1 MDEVAAKK
9 LIPGFAWP
17 AIERVRFAAQV
28 NRSLGGTTP
37 RRCPICGF
45 FGRFIAFG
53 NPPRYDALCRR
64 CGSLERH
71 RLVKLWIERE
81 LGDLGLGRVLHF
93 APEPALAAILR
104 TRAGEYT
111 SADLKP
117 GNGDLVLDLERIGL
131 PPDSVDTVFCSHVLE
146 HVDDEAALRE
156 LFRVLAPGGLC
167 LLMVPIVEGWATTYE
182 NAAVAAGERA
192 LHFGQRD
199 HVRYYGA
206 DFRDRVR
213 GPGFTLS
220 EFTAVEPDVSQFGL
234 VRGEKLFIA
243 RKP

>member
-1 MDEVAAKK
+1 MDKAAAKK
-9 LIPGFAWP
+9 LIPGFALP
-17 AIERVRFAAQV
+17 TVERLWFAAQV
-28 NRSLGGTTP
+28 NRSLGGKTP
-37 RRCPICGF
+37 RRCPICKF
-45 FGRFIAFG
+45 FGRFTAFG
-53 NPPRYDALCRR
+53 NPPRYDARCRR

-71 RLVKLWIERE
+71 RLFKLWLDRE
-81 LGDLGLGRVLHF
+81 LGDLELGRILHF
-93 APEPALAAILR
+93 APEPALEAILR
-104 TRAGEYT
+104 KQAGDYK
-111 SADLKP
+111 SADLEP
-117 GNGDLVLDLERIGL
+117 GKGDLVLDVERIDL

-167 LLMVPIVEGWATTYE
+167 LLMVPIVEGWVTTYQ
-182 NAAVAAGERA
+182 NASIGAGERT
-192 LHFGQRD
+192 LHFGQWD

-213 GPGFTLS
+213 GPGFTLT
-220 EFTAVEPDVSQFGL
+220 EFTAIEPDVSQFGL